1 MKIRNLFIVL
11 TLLWQSTAFAATIE
25 MQVNGLV
32 CAFCAQGIEKTMR
45 AKPETADV
53 LVSLEHGLVAVVLK
67 PAQDLTDAVVTTALT
82 EAGYTVV
89 AIKRSERSLA
99 QISAAL
105 AEQGDD

>member
-1 MKIRNLFIVL
+1 MNMKKLFVL
-11 TLLWQSTAFAATIE
+11 VALLWQSTSFAATVE

-53 LVSLEHGLVAVVLK
+53 LVSLEHGLVAVALK
-67 PAQDLTDAVVTTALT
+67 PAQDLTDAALT
-82 EAGYTVV
+82 AALTDAGYTVV

-105 AEQGDD
+105 AEPNDE